1 MSGLRVL
8 ITNTTLATRTGT
20 ETYVRDLALAL
31 LRRGHSPVVYS
42 PEAGEIARELRKA
55 TVPVVEDLS
64 TVTVAPHVI
73 HGNQSA
79 ELMTAL
85 LNFPGVPGIFF
96 CHSWIGWANAPPRF
110 PRLLRYVAVDET
122 CRDRLA
128 LEHGIVEDRLRVLLN
143 AVDLERF
150 SPRATPLPPV
160 PRRALVFSNTA
171 NESTH
176 LKAVREAC
184 LRAGIELDV
193 VGAEANTSSSA
204 PETLLGQ
211 YDLVFA
217 KARCALESMAV
228 GAAVVLCDMFGCGP
242 MVTTAE
248 LERLR
253 RLNFGM
259 RSLREPINAEVLGRE
274 IARYDATDAAEVSRR
289 IRASAGL
296 DALVEEIVELYRE
309 VIEEHA
315 GNPPADALAE
325 GRAAAAFIRSL
336 ERAVKKESE
345 EFRRD
350 LVANSLTLRLRNQ
363 MPRFPLLE
371 NAVRRLAQNA
381 RKRGL

>member
-1 MSGLRVL
+1 MSRLRIL

-20 ETYVRDLALAL
+20 ETYVRDLALGL

-42 PEAGEIARELRKA
+42 PELGEIARELRKA
-55 TVPVVEDLS
+55 TVPVIDDLRDLA
-64 TVTVAPHVI
+64 VAPDCI
-73 HGNQSA
+73 HGNQAA

-85 LNFPGVPGIFF
+85 LHFPGVPGIFF
-96 CHSWIGWANAPPRF
+96 CHSWIGWSNAPPLF
-110 PRLLRYVAVDET
+110 PRVLRYVAVDDT

-128 LEHGIVEDRLRVLLN
+128 LEHGIGEDRLCVLLN

-150 SPRATPLPPV
+150 RPRPPLPPR

-184 LRAGIELDV
+184 RGAGVELDV
-193 VGAEANTSSSA
+193 VGAEANNSA
-204 PETLLGQ
+204 SRPELLLGQ

-228 GAAVVLCDMFGCGP
+228 GAAVVLCDMFGSGP
-242 MVTTAE
+242 LVTTGE

-259 RSLREPINAEVLGRE
+259 RALDRPIDPDVLRRE
-274 IARYDATDAAEVSRR
+274 IDRYDAADAAEVSRL

-296 DALVEEIVELYRE
+296 DSLVEEIIELYRE
-309 VIEEHA
+309 VVAEHSGA
-315 GNPPADALAE
+315 GAGDAAAE
-325 GRAAAAFIRSL
+325 GRAAAEFVRSL
-336 ERAVKKESE
+336 GVAAKAECAQFRE
-345 EFRRD
+345 ELLAD
-350 LVANSLTLRLRNQ
+350 SLTLRLRNQ

-371 NAVRRLAQNA
+371 RAVRRVAGAA

>member
-1 MSGLRVL
+1 MSVLRVL

-20 ETYVRDLALAL
+20 ETYVRDLALGL

-42 PEAGEIARELRKA
+42 PETGEIARELRKA

-64 TVTVAPHVI
+64 TLAVAPHVI

-150 SPRATPLPPV
+150 SPRNQPLPSV

-184 LRAGIELDV
+184 QRAGIELDV

-228 GAAVVLCDMFGCGP
+228 GAAVVLCDMFGSGP
-242 MVTTAE
+242 LVTTGE

-289 IRASAGL
+289 IRATAGL
-296 DALVEEIVELYRE
+296 DTLVEEIIELYRE
-309 VIEEHA
+309 VIEECA
-315 GNPPADALAE
+315 GSAPADALAE

-371 NAVRRLAQNA
+371 HAVRKLARNA

>member
-20 ETYVRDLALAL
+20 ETYVRDLALGL

-42 PEAGEIARELRKA
+42 PETGEIARELRKA
-55 TVPVVEDLS
+55 TVPVIEDLS
-64 TVTVAPHVI
+64 ALAVAPQVI

-85 LNFPGVPGIFF
+85 LNFPAVPGIFF
-96 CHSWIGWANAPPRF
+96 CHSWIGWSNAPPRF

-128 LEHGIVEDRLRVLLN
+128 LEHGIGEDRLRVLLN

-150 SPRATPLPPV
+150 SPRAPLPAV

-193 VGAEANTSSSA
+193 VGAEANTSTA
-204 PETLLGQ
+204 RPELLLGQ

-228 GAAVVLCDMFGCGP
+228 GAAVVLCDMFGSGP
-242 MVTTAE
+242 MVTSGE

-259 RSLREPINAEVLGRE
+259 RALREPIDPEVLGRE
-274 IARYDATDAAEVSRR
+274 IARYDAADAAEVSRR
-289 IRASAGL
+289 IRTTAGL
-296 DALVEEIVELYRE
+296 DALVEEIIELYRE

-315 GNPPADALAE
+315 GSGQADALEE
-325 GRAAAAFIRSL
+325 GRAAASFIHSL
-336 ERAVKKESE
+336 GLAVKKESAQ
-345 EFRRD
+345 FRHD
-350 LVANSLTLRLRNQ
+350 LVSNSLTLRLRNE

-371 NAVRRLAQNA
+371 RAVRRLAHTA

>member
-1 MSGLRVL
+1 
-8 ITNTTLATRTGT
+8 
-20 ETYVRDLALAL
+20 
-31 LRRGHSPVVYS
+31 
-42 PEAGEIARELRKA
+42 
-55 TVPVVEDLS
+55 
-64 TVTVAPHVI
+64 
-73 HGNQSA
+73 
-79 ELMTAL
+79 
-85 LNFPGVPGIFF
+85 
-96 CHSWIGWANAPPRF
+96 
-110 PRLLRYVAVDET
+110 
-122 CRDRLA
+122 
-128 LEHGIVEDRLRVLLN
+128 
-143 AVDLERF
+143 
-150 SPRATPLPPV
+150 
-160 PRRALVFSNTA
+160 
-171 NESTH
+171 
-176 LKAVREAC
+176 
-184 LRAGIELDV
+184 
-193 VGAEANTSSSA
+193 
-204 PETLLGQ
+204 
-211 YDLVFA
+211 
-217 KARCALESMAV
+217 
-228 GAAVVLCDMFGCGP
+228 
-242 MVTTAE
+242 VTTVE

-315 GNPPADALAE
+315 GSPPADALAE

-371 NAVRRLAQNA
+371 HAVRRLARNA